1 MKRSR
6 SLYILSGI
14 IIVLLL
20 MALLAPVLAPNDPN
34 KSDLMVALQG
44 ASSQYPFGTDPLGRC
59 ILSRML
65 YGARVSIFSSLV
77 ITTLVFSIGTFIG
90 VTAGY
95 FGGKTDGV
103 LNKIITIMQAF
114 PKLILA
120 IAIVGVLGVGIGNMI
135 FALCLVQWAEY
146 ARLSRSLARSVKQRT
161 FIKSAKI
168 CGESDWQ
175 IMLRHILPNVIPP
188 LIVNASLGISTMI
201 MEVAALSYLGIGVK
215 SPMAEWG
222 AMLNTGKDYM
232 QTNPSLVL
240 IPGVAIFMVS
250 VLFNLFGDTLRDA
263 LDIND
268 RKI

>member
-1 MKRSR
+1 MF
-6 SLYILSGI
+6 I
-14 IIVLLL
+14 
-20 MALLAPVLAPNDPN
+20 ALLAPVLAPNDPN

-44 ASSQYPFGTDPLGRC
+44 ASSQYPLGTDPLGRC
-59 ILSRML
+59 ILSRLL
-65 YGARVSIFSSLV
+65 YGATVSIFSSLA
-77 ITTLVFSIGTFIG
+77 ITAFVFIIGTLIG

-95 FGGKTDGV
+95 WGGKIDGV
-103 LNKIITIMQAF
+103 LNKFITVMQAF

-135 FALCLVQWAEY
+135 FALCIVQWAEY

-175 IMLRHILPNVIPP
+175 IMRRHVIPNVIPP

-201 MEVAALSYLGIGVK
+201 MEVAALSYLGVGVK

-222 AMLNTGKDYM
+222 AMLNSGKDYL
-232 QTNPSLVL
+232 QTNPNLVV
-240 IPGVAIFMVS
+240 IPGLAILVVS
-250 VLFNLFGDTLRDA
+250 VLFNLFGDKLRDA
-263 LDIND
+263 LDINES
-268 RKI
+268 KI